1 MKKILAFILTFM
13 FFFSIPLS
21 FKVDVFATEN
31 TESDKISTGIFLPTS
46 YLQYYKLDNPYAIY
60 RSSTA
65 SEEFVAISH
74 KDSIVIY
81 KNEKFASI
89 DLDLE
94 GVSVTVIQRYKNF
107 LLFLYKS
114 TIHSVDITGFEE
126 ENWSPNLVNTGIYSS
141 NSFSVCDDYVIIQ
154 NSNFIEKHQIIQG
167 DAFAINNESVAK
179 LQQNNTS
186 MLLLSKNEKV
196 YFSKIGEKGIYEW
209 YGFTSVYLDAEATS
223 VSTLTESDDGN
234 TLYYSCPE
242 GVFAVNLQTRE
253 RTLIRATVEKTDE
266 SDLGNIYS
274 PQGLCLIENNL
285 WVVDNSIN
293 AVQDIDLTKTT
304 ETGEKEFTDFA
315 ITTNSSAVNRLTA
328 SVKDITVD
336 KDKIYALDE
345 GRIVVINDINSTE
358 RTYNRINLAT
368 PVNKFTVGDG
378 YVLYSF
384 GKTLTLRKITPSS
397 TDENILELENSFST
411 TLTDTGEIM
420 DVAFSEGTFYVIS
433 TTIYNNA
440 NHPVIYTVK
449 VDDETPILEKFLLE
463 GTNEGTAQQVTA
475 DVFGVVYYCTYTG
488 GNFEF
493 YSYDGEK
500 VNLINT
506 TEKESDIRNLQTDF
520 DGKLYALYDENRVD
534 RIEDGSL
541 ITKTLQT
548 SPNLGNIS
556 PAKSMCLSCNS
567 ETAYFIFEGLI
578 LHSSMPEEM
587 DITTPHTI
595 DIPQNFNLEFN
606 ENQSFANVK
615 DGAKLFKIDVTK
627 LDGKYFKFL
636 DYSEVK
642 NEQTDYAVRSL
653 NDKYSLLIKENVVAV
668 ARNSDVISTFTTDS
682 EILSGFAVV
691 EFAYYS
697 IPVLESHYVSSKKVE
712 KFSKVDIIGKVN
724 FNGLEYY
731 EVSYNGE
738 YGYIPDTFI
747 VDNVISEID
756 SASITDAY
764 VYKKGGVTVYDSNG
778 EEIGTLAKKTKVT
791 VLSYGE
797 RLMIIYGEKIGFVD
811 SECIVNDSRSDI
823 LKSIAVFISALSLFV
838 TTIYF
843 EKRFLLRS

>member
-1 MKKILAFILTFM
+1 MKKFLAFILTFM

-31 TESDKISTGIFLPTS
+31 SESNKISTGIFLPTS
-46 YLQYYKLDNPYAIY
+46 YLQYYKLDNPYAIC

-74 KDSIVIY
+74 RDSIVIY

-89 DLDLE
+89 DLELE

-114 TIHSVDITGFEE
+114 TIHSVDITGFDE
-126 ENWSPNLVNTGIYSS
+126 ENWSPTLVNTGIYSS
-141 NSFSVCDDYVIIQ
+141 NSFSVCGDYVIIQ

-209 YGFTSVYLDAEATS
+209 YGSNAIYLDAEATS

-253 RTLIRATVEKTDE
+253 RSLIRATVEKTDE

-274 PQGLCLIENNL
+274 PQGLCLIGNNL

-293 AVQDIDLTKTT
+293 AVQDIDLTKAT

-328 SVKDITVD
+328 NVKDITVD

-368 PVNKFTVGDG
+368 PVNKFSAGDG
-378 YVLYSF
+378 YILYSF
-384 GKTLTLRKITPSS
+384 GKTLTLCKISPSS
-397 TDENILELENSFST
+397 TDENILELESSFST

-449 VDDETPILEKFLLE
+449 VGDETPILEKFLLE

-493 YSYDGEK
+493 YSYDGERI
-500 VNLINT
+500 NLINT

-548 SPNLGNIS
+548 SPNLGDVS

-595 DIPQNFNLEFN
+595 DIPQNFNLN
-606 ENQSFANVK
+606 YDPTQSFANVK

-642 NEQTDYAVRSL
+642 KEQTDYAVRPL

-668 ARNSDVISTFTTDS
+668 ARNSDVISTFTTES
-682 EILSGFAVV
+682 ESLSGFAVV

-697 IPVLESHYVSSKKVE
+697 IPVLENHYVSTKKVE

-731 EVSYNGE
+731 AISYNGE

-756 SASITDAY
+756 SASLTDAY

-778 EEIGTLAKKTKVT
+778 EEIGKFEKKTKVT

-797 RLMIIYGEKIGFVD
+797 RLMIVYGEKIGFVD
-811 SECIVNDSRSDI
+811 SSCIVSDSRSDI
-823 LKSIAVFISALSLFV
+823 LKSIAVFISALSLLV
-838 TTIYF
+838 TTLYF
-843 EKRFLLRS
+843 EKRYLLRS